1 MNPKRRKLLFT
12 VVFIVA
18 GMGIATALALK
29 AFQENLLYFYS
40 PAQVAQGEA
49 PANRPFRVGGLVK
62 AGSVARDPQS
72 LTVHFVLTDTLK
84 EISVAYDGILP
95 DLFREGQGIVAN
107 GQLGADGIFVA
118 SEVLAKHDENYMPR
132 EVADALEDA
141 GVKMNYRQ
149 HGVAP

>member
-49 PANRPFRVGGLVK
+49 PSNRPFRVGGLVK
-62 AGSVARDPQS
+62 AGTVVRDQIGRAH
-72 LTVHFVLTDTLK
+72 V
-84 EISVAYDGILP
+84 
-95 DLFREGQGIVAN
+95 
-107 GQLGADGIFVA
+107 
-118 SEVLAKHDENYMPR
+118 
-132 EVADALEDA
+132 
-141 GVKMNYRQ
+141 
-149 HGVAP
+149 